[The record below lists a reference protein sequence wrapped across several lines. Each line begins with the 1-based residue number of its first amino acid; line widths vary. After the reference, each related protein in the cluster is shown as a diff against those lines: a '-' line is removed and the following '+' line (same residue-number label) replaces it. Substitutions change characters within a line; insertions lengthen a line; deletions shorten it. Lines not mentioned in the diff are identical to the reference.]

1 MANVL
6 CVIELAG
13 GKALPVCLET
23 LGQARRLSTEL
34 GATLYAVVP
43 LEHAPRYG
51 EDDLIAV
58 LARHGADKVVLVT
71 DEAVGT
77 TEGMRWG
84 THGAAIGMAS
94 DLLPPSLLLFGATAG
109 GREVAPRA
117 AARMGAA
124 YLTEAWLEVKDDRL
138 ALYEGQGE
146 SALLLDGELE
156 FPVVAT
162 VPPGR
167 YPVAAGDEEAEVEVL
182 ISGGRAPDLAELGW
196 EAGPLGQ
203 VVVLAPE
210 GNAELAAAAQALE
223 RAIGASASPA
233 ANRSSEGA
241 RLAISLGPSLD
252 GSPALVRVA
261 LGEGAEEQPAAH
273 YALSGPTVEVTRA
286 VAQAIADEEE
296 TPAPPRDSDSDSS
309 GAGA

>member
-6 CVIELAG
+6 CVIELSL
-13 GKALPVCLET
+13 GKALPVCLEA
-23 LGQARRLSTEL
+23 LGQARRLSTAL

-71 DEAVGT
+71 DEAVGA

-124 YLTEAWLEVKDDRL
+124 YLTDAWLEVKDDRL
-138 ALYEGQGE
+138 ALYEGQG
-146 SALLLDGELE
+146 SRAQLLDGELE

-167 YPVAAGDEEAEVEVL
+167 YAIAAGDEEAEVEVL
-182 ISGGRAPDLAELGW
+182 ISGGRAPDLAEIGW
-196 EAGPLGQ
+196 EADPLGQ

-210 GNAELAAAAQALE
+210 GGAELAEAAQALE
-223 RAIGASASPA
+223 RALGATALA
-233 ANRSSEGA
+233 AADRAAENA
-241 RLAISLGPSLD
+241 RLAISLGPPLD
-252 GSPALVRVA
+252 GSRALERVA
-261 LGEGAEEQPAAH
+261 LGEGAEKQSAAH
-273 YALSGPTVEVTRA
+273 YALSGPTVEVARA
-286 VAQAIADEEE
+286 VAEAIAEEDEAPR
-296 TPAPPRDSDSDSS
+296 PARDPDGT
-309 GAGA
+309 GA